1 VWLRWADAHLDV
13 ARPHSWLVRV
23 TVRGSLDRLRQLK
36 RRRETY
42 LGPWLPEP
50 ASLAPNPEDTA
61 ELRDTLAVG
70 MLLVLESLS
79 PLERAVFV
87 LREAFA
93 WDNADIAEAL
103 NRSPAAVRQLAHRA
117 RQHVDQAGPRFPA
130 DDRQASESTERF
142 LQACLDRNVEELLR
156 VLSPTVVML
165 SDGGGEVRAARRA
178 LVGAQEVLTFLAGL
192 DRKDV
197 FGDATFT
204 LGQVNMHPGIITSTG
219 GRVLSAMTFDYD
231 KSGRIAASYVVLAP
245 SKLTHVSTAA
255 DRGVRKGRCTP
266 QDVALL
272 RRVPTSRGPAT
283 AFNVTA
289 QGLVASILRGR

>member
-1 VWLRWADAHLDV
+1 VTGTGESEIFEQHRSQLIGIAYRITGSWTDAEDVVQDVWLRWEDAHLDV
-13 ARPHSWLVRV
+13 ARPHSWLV
-23 TVRGSLDRLRQLK
+23 T
-36 RRRETY
+36 
-42 LGPWLPEP
+42 
-50 ASLAPNPEDTA
+50 
-61 ELRDTLAVG
+61 
-70 MLLVLESLS
+70 
-79 PLERAVFV
+79 
-87 LREAFA
+87 
-93 WDNADIAEAL
+93 
-103 NRSPAAVRQLAHRA
+103 
-117 RQHVDQAGPRFPA
+117 QHVDQAGPRFPA

-192 DRKDV
+192 DRKGV

-231 KSGRIAASYVVLAP
+231 KSGRIAVSYVVLAP

-255 DRGVRKGRCTP
+255 DR
-266 QDVALL
+266 A
-272 RRVPTSRGPAT
+272 
-283 AFNVTA
+283 
-289 QGLVASILRGR
+289 